1 MTQATAAV
9 SQFEGIDS
17 SLAMADSGG
26 PSFPWLQATDYQPK
40 NGNTAIKLVIPEDA
54 YNLLGE
60 SASGKLECNPETIS
74 TTEGDTLAFEPT
86 NVRWVI
92 LSRPR
97 GFKIDRENNV
107 SAIEK
112 GVKWNGAYK
121 SVMRL
126 LLAAVVDDEFLLDA
140 EGSLQIFTLKL
151 KGLKTE
157 FVSPIVPAPGDRS
170 ITSMNNAICKALKT
184 KGWVGHLV
192 STELEVVP
200 RSFKTSDGS
209 QSSWGC
215 YFQFREGSS
224 ARPLPAK
231 LQKQSHAFVSSEDF
245 IALANDP
252 FGLGAE
258 KKKDA
263 TDLLSSE
270 IDNIEF

>member
-126 LLAAVVDDEFLLDA
+126 L
-140 EGSLQIFTLKL
+140 
-151 KGLKTE
+151 
-157 FVSPIVPAPGDRS
+157 
-170 ITSMNNAICKALKT
+170 
-184 KGWVGHLV
+184 
-192 STELEVVP
+192 
-200 RSFKTSDGS
+200 
-209 QSSWGC
+209 
-215 YFQFREGSS
+215 
-224 ARPLPAK
+224 
-231 LQKQSHAFVSSEDF
+231 
-245 IALANDP
+245 
-252 FGLGAE
+252 
-258 KKKDA
+258 
-263 TDLLSSE
+263 
-270 IDNIEF
+270 